1 MFQTF
6 LSLRYLRARKTN
18 WIGVAGIFVGVAAL
32 ILIMSIMAGFLAES
46 RKHLRGNLADIIITP
61 HDSAIADGKR
71 PSRDLAAMLALI
83 EADPRVV
90 AATPQLVWYGLL
102 TPDFAG
108 EVLERPMLDAI
119 TLVELVGVD
128 LEREVRVTTF
138 GESLRKDPAVKFLG
152 AGRPD
157 DPNEPFARPKN
168 YRPEGRVLDSMVVGE
183 QLAHVWGLRKGD
195 EVPVLTAV
203 FDPGRREVN
212 DTPAKVSFVVAGS
225 FRSGENEM
233 DFQRAYFDRRDLADF
248 LGRNE
253 GPEPRDFSSILVK
266 LADYER
272 DKVAVQR
279 DLYVKLHEAGYLHEP
294 DSAYREISTWED
306 RRQNLLRAIE
316 NERVLMG
323 IMLSLVLVVAGF
335 TVFALL
341 SMMVTE
347 KRRDIGIL
355 CALGATSRGVMQLF
369 LLIGLWQA
377 LLGATLGAACGIW
390 GALRIDAIEKWLSRT
405 FGVQIFNR
413 EVYYFDHIPSVV
425 APAGV
430 AAIVLGAFLCTLVFA
445 AFPAWRASRLNPV
458 DALRYE

>member
-1 MFQTF
+1 MFKTF

-46 RKHLRGNLADIIITP
+46 RKHLRGNLSDLIVTP
-61 HDSAIADGKR
+61 VDLPIEDGAR
-71 PSRDLAAMLALI
+71 PSRDLERMLELI
-83 EADPRVV
+83 EEDPRVV

-102 TPDFAG
+102 TPEGAG
-108 EVLERPMLDAI
+108 NAMERPMQDAI
-119 TLVELVGVD
+119 TLVELVGID
-128 LEREVRVTTF
+128 PEREVEVTTF
-138 GESLRKDPAVKFLG
+138 GESLRKEPGVKFLG

-157 DPNEPFARPKN
+157 DPDRPFARPKA
-168 YRPEGRVLDSMVVGE
+168 YRPDGRPRDAMVVGE
-183 QLAHVWGLRKGD
+183 QLAYVWQLRKGD
-195 EVPVLTAV
+195 EVPVLTATM
-203 FDPGRREVN
+203 DPRTGEVN
-212 DTPAKVSFVVAGS
+212 DQPAKVSFVVAGT

-233 DFQRAYFDRRDLADF
+233 DLQRAYFDRRDLAEY

-253 GPEPRDFSSILVK
+253 GPTPRDFSSILVK
-266 LADYER
+266 LVDYER
-272 DKVAVQR
+272 DKEAVKAS
-279 DLYVKLHEAGYLHEP
+279 LYTKLHEAGFLHTP
-294 DSAYREISTWED
+294 SGPYREITTWED

-323 IMLSLVLVVAGF
+323 IMLSLVLCVAGF

-355 CALGATSRGVMQLF
+355 CALGATSPGVMGLF
-369 LLIGLWQA
+369 LLIGFWQA
-377 LLGATLGAACGIW
+377 LLGVSLGLVFGIW
-390 GALRIDAIEKWLSRT
+390 GAVRIDAIEQWLSRT

-413 EVYYFDHIPSVV
+413 DVYYFDHIPSVIE
-425 APAGV
+425 PLGV
-430 AAIVLGAFLCTLVFA
+430 GLIVGGAFLLTLLFA
-445 AFPAWRASRLNPV
+445 AIPAWRASRLNPV